1 MFPEKTRRSLRRF
14 QRRIASYRRRM
25 LRQIHRDTDTVITEP
40 ERIASRVPTVQEKR
54 VNEAFHQDLRE
65 VEIA

>member
-14 QRRIASYRRRM
+14 HRRIASYRRHM
-25 LRQIHRDTDTVITEP
+25 LRQIHRDTDTVSAEP
-40 ERIASRVPTVQEKR
+40 ERIVSRIPTVQEKR
-54 VNEAFHQDLRE
+54 VDEAFHQELRE

>member
-14 QRRIASYRRRM
+14 HRRIASYRRHM
-25 LRQIHRDTDTVITEP
+25 LRQIHRDTGTVSTEP
-40 ERIASRVPTVQEKR
+40 ERIVSRVPTVQEKR